1 MKVALAGG
9 GTGGHVYPALAMGD
23 ALKARG
29 HEVIYIGD
37 ASRLEGRVAPQRGYS
52 FYPVTAP
59 QFPRSG
65 VMGKL
70 RFAFALLGAIRRAR
84 ALLQKVRPDV
94 VFGVG
99 GYIMAPTVLA
109 ARSLGIG
116 RVIHESNVAPGLA
129 NRLCAKVADL
139 VLLTYAASGPK
150 LGTRA
155 PMELVG
161 CPVHPKILQGDRAQA
176 RAFYGLN
183 ETLPVVLLVGGS
195 LGAATLNALALA
207 SARLSSRPYQ
217 LLWITGP
224 RYHPQALSE
233 LGEAPPG
240 VVVRDYEDD
249 MGRAYAAADLVIARA
264 GSSTLS
270 ELTALGK
277 PAVLIPS
284 PNVTDNHQEH
294 NARGLA
300 SLGAA
305 MVITEQGLN
314 ISEALERI
322 GGLLSDPAA
331 LTKMAEASRAQGRLG
346 VAEQVAGLIE
356 TRFTALAS
364 GGGGAGR

>member
-65 VMGKL
+65 VVGKV
-70 RFAFALLGAIRRAR
+70 RFAFALFAAILRAR
-84 ALLQKVRPDV
+84 TLLQKLRPDV
-94 VFGVG
+94 VLGVG

-109 ARSLGIG
+109 ARTLGIG

-161 CPVHPKILQGDRAQA
+161 CPVHPGPGVLRPQRRPPRRAPRRRQPRRGDAERL
-176 RAFYGLN
+176 GL
-183 ETLPVVLLVGGS
+183 G
-195 LGAATLNALALA
+195 LG
-207 SARLSSRPYQ
+207 P
-217 LLWITGP
+217 
-224 RYHPQALSE
+224 ALSPP
-233 LGEAPPG
+233 LPALVDHRAPLPPPG
-240 VVVRDYEDD
+240 
-249 MGRAYAAADLVIARA
+249 
-264 GSSTLS
+264 
-270 ELTALGK
+270 AL
-277 PAVLIPS
+277 
-284 PNVTDNHQEH
+284 
-294 NARGLA
+294 
-300 SLGAA
+300 
-305 MVITEQGLN
+305 
-314 ISEALERI
+314 
-322 GGLLSDPAA
+322 
-331 LTKMAEASRAQGRLG
+331 
-346 VAEQVAGLIE
+346 
-356 TRFTALAS
+356 
-364 GGGGAGR
+364 